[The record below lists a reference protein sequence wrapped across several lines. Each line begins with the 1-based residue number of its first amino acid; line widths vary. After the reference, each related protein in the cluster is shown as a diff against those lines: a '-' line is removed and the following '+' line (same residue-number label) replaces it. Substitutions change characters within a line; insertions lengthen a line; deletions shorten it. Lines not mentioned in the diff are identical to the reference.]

1 MKDFNKILKQKLEN
15 YQPTPPETVLNNI
28 RSQYPKRSFVENL
41 NYNKYY
47 IIAVA
52 SVLIIAGIL
61 LLNNNQTSNHIPNN
75 SNEKTLIVNNDKT
88 QTINNVEIENTDIPE
103 PQNNKINKPNNQ
115 SNIITENKQVKNI
128 QIEYVDIFSNKDTS
142 ICGNSIELFNITDV
156 SSLIL
161 PESLSFSGKESDH
174 NGVVINCNNS
184 GEYTIYYQK
193 QYSEKIQKDSLVI
206 LFNKVNKPNIKIE
219 NRKLCYGEELVI
231 NLPKSDGYFTFNNTD
246 AIKLNANQYK
256 IPKLKSGNNS
266 IQILYSDSNN
276 CGYIFNENVYMSD
289 KPNYDIT
296 ITSDYCSKNLGTIM
310 IDADNFTLKSATLN
324 DGVSSKTGSFVN
336 LSSGIYFIKTEYS
349 ENCFVYDTLLVKD
362 SLNINPFFKIERSL
376 IDKNKYS
383 VRNYTKID
391 NKGFEQNPDVV
402 FTWRVNGE
410 VLASEDNPDFTFE
423 NQGKYTIELIA
434 QANSECLST
443 YSETIHVSGTS
454 LRIPNIFTP
463 NGDGIGDYFGV
474 VYDDEIINYQIQII
488 NRIGEIVFEESD
500 INKFWDGKINGNDDA
515 SEGLYYYIIRGE
527 DAFGNKIEQKGS
539 LQLVR
544 N

>member
-1 MKDFNKILKQKLEN
+1 MKDFNEILKQKLEN

-28 RSQYPKRSFVENL
+28 RTQYPKRSFVEQL

-47 IIAVA
+47 IIAAA
-52 SVLIIAGIL
+52 SILIITGLL
-61 LLNNNQTSNHIPNN
+61 LLNSNQSNKNIPSN
-75 SNEKTLIVNNDKT
+75 SDETTQIVNNNNT
-88 QTINNVEIENTDIPE
+88 QVIENVEIEHKNIPKPENNNT
-103 PQNNKINKPNNQ
+103 PNN
-115 SNIITENKQVKNI
+115 ITNTIPENKQSKKI
-128 QIEYVDIFSNKDTS
+128 QIEYVDIFSNKDTTV
-142 ICGNSIELFNITDV
+142 CGGSIELYDIAEINNIIV
-156 SSLIL
+156 PSSLNLTKKASNQNCI
-161 PESLSFSGKESDH
+161 
-174 NGVVINCNNS
+174 VINCNNS
-184 GEYTIYYQK
+184 GKYIVYYQK
-193 QYSEKIQKDSLVI
+193 EDSDKILKDSLVI
-206 LFNKVNKPNIKIE
+206 LFNKVNKPDFEIE
-219 NRKLCYGEELVI
+219 NRKLCYGEELI
-231 NLPKSDGYFTFNNTD
+231 ISLPKSDGNFTFNNTD
-246 AIKLNANQYK
+246 AIKLNENQYK

-276 CGYIFNENVYMSD
+276 CGYLFNENVYMSD

-310 IDADNFTLKSATLN
+310 ITADNFTLKSSTIN
-324 DGVSSKTGSFVN
+324 DDISSKTGSFIN
-336 LSSGIYFIKTEYS
+336 LSSGIYFAKTEYS
-349 ENCFVYDTLLVKD
+349 ENCYVYDTLLVKD

-376 IDKNKYS
+376 MDKSKYS
-383 VRNYTKID
+383 IRNYTKID

-402 FTWRVNGE
+402 FTWKVNGE
-410 VLASEDNPDFTFE
+410 VLASEDNPDFTFDK
-423 NQGKYTIELIA
+423 QGKYTIELIA
-434 QANSECLST
+434 QANSECIST

-474 VYDDEIINYQIQII
+474 AYDDEIINFQIQII

>member
-1 MKDFNKILKQKLEN
+1 MKDFNEILKQKLES
-15 YQPTPPETVLNNI
+15 YQPTPPETVLSNI
-28 RSQYPKRSFVENL
+28 RAQYPKRSFVENL

-52 SVLIIAGIL
+52 SVLIITGLL
-61 LLNNNQTSNHIPNN
+61 LLNSNQSNKNIPTN
-75 SNEKTLIVNNDKT
+75 SNETTLIVNNDKT
-88 QTINNVEIENTDIPE
+88 RVDDNVELENKDL
-103 PQNNKINKPNNQ
+103 NKPNNNDNSDNQ
-115 SNIITENKQVKNI
+115 TNKISENKQSKNV
-128 QIEYVDIFSNKDTS
+128 QIEYVDIFSNKDTAV
-142 ICGNSIELFNITDV
+142 CGNSIELFNIAEANNIILP
-156 SSLIL
+156 SSLSITR
-161 PESLSFSGKESDH
+161 KTSD
-174 NGVVINCNNS
+174 NNCLVINCDNS
-184 GEYTIYYQK
+184 GRYIIYYHNQN
-193 QYSEKIQKDSLVI
+193 SDKIYKDSLII
-206 LFNKVNKPNIKIE
+206 LFNNVNKPSIEIE
-219 NRKLCYGEELVI
+219 NRKLCYGEELII
-231 NLPKSDGYFTFNNTD
+231 NLPKSDGYFTFKNND
-246 AIKLNANQYK
+246 VVKLNEQHYK
-256 IPKLKSGNNS
+256 IPGLKSGNNS

-276 CGYIFNENVYMSD
+276 CGYIFNENVYMSE
-289 KPNYDIT
+289 KPKYDIA

-310 IDADNFTLKSATLN
+310 IKADNFALKSSTIN
-324 DGVSSKTGSFVN
+324 DDISSKVGSFIN
-336 LSSGIYFIKTEYS
+336 LSSGIYFVKTEYS
-349 ENCFVYDTLLVKD
+349 ENCFVYDTILVKD

-376 IDKNKYS
+376 IDKSNYS

-391 NKGFEQNPDVV
+391 DKGYEQNPDIT
-402 FTWRVNGE
+402 FTWKINGE
-410 VLASEDNPDFTFE
+410 EIVTEDNPDFTFDQ
-423 NQGKYTIELIA
+423 QGKYTIELIA
-434 QANSECLST
+434 QANSECIST

>member
-1 MKDFNKILKQKLEN
+1 MKDFNEILKQKLEN

-28 RSQYPKRSFVENL
+28 RTQYPKRSFVEQL

-47 IIAVA
+47 IIAAA
-52 SVLIIAGIL
+52 SILIITGLL
-61 LLNNNQTSNHIPNN
+61 LLNSNQSNKNIPSN
-75 SNEKTLIVNNDKT
+75 SDETTQIVNNNNT
-88 QTINNVEIENTDIPE
+88 QVIENVEIEHKNIPKPENNNT
-103 PQNNKINKPNNQ
+103 PNN
-115 SNIITENKQVKNI
+115 ITNTIPENKQSKKI
-128 QIEYVDIFSNKDTS
+128 QIEYVDIFSNKDTTV
-142 ICGNSIELFNITDV
+142 CGGSIELYDIAEINNIIV
-156 SSLIL
+156 PSSLNLTKKASNQNCI
-161 PESLSFSGKESDH
+161 
-174 NGVVINCNNS
+174 VINCNNS
-184 GEYTIYYQK
+184 GKYIVYYQK
-193 QYSEKIQKDSLVI
+193 EDSDKILKDSLVI
-206 LFNKVNKPNIKIE
+206 LFNKVNKPDFEIE
-219 NRKLCYGEELVI
+219 NRKLCYGEELI
-231 NLPKSDGYFTFNNTD
+231 ISLPKSDGNFTFNNTD
-246 AIKLNANQYK
+246 AIKLNENQYK

-276 CGYIFNENVYMSD
+276 CGYLFNENVYMSD

-310 IDADNFTLKSATLN
+310 ITADNFTLKSSTIN
-324 DGVSSKTGSFVN
+324 DDISSKTGSFIN
-336 LSSGIYFIKTEYS
+336 LSSGIYFAKTEYS
-349 ENCFVYDTLLVKD
+349 ENCYVFDTLLVKD

-376 IDKNKYS
+376 MDKSKYS
-383 VRNYTKID
+383 IRNYTKID

-402 FTWRVNGE
+402 FTWKVNGE
-410 VLASEDNPDFTFE
+410 VLASEDNPDFTFDK
-423 NQGKYTIELIA
+423 QGKYTIELIA
-434 QANSECLST
+434 QANSECIST

-474 VYDDEIINYQIQII
+474 AYDDEIINFQIQII